1 MDPSRLPRSLRI
13 ALVAGLVL
21 LAGGASLFAYRWYE
35 RPTTLTIAV
44 GSLDG
49 EAGRLVSAIAGKFA
63 QSKAPVRLSLVQ
75 TPGPLESAKAFASG
89 KVDLA
94 VVRGDVG
101 DLSQAQAVIV
111 LAHATV
117 LLVAPPGAAISDVAE
132 LKRVA
137 IGVIGAEANQKLIKV
152 LTDEYDLTRAGV
164 TFKPLAPAD
173 ARRALDTKE
182 VRAILLVMPLTEKYL
197 SLLRNVFARTTRAGP
212 VMIAIESAGAI
223 AEKERAYESF
233 DVPKGTLRGS
243 PPVPADDLTT
253 LQTSFY
259 LVAQKKLGND
269 VISDLTQSIM
279 NARRELLAE
288 LPALSQIATPDTDA
302 GAYIPVHP
310 GAAAVY
316 EGTRESFLDQWGNA
330 IFLAPMIA
338 GGLASVLAAAWKF
351 LRSSEAPSRKEALDT
366 LYALAGR
373 IRMARR
379 VSDLEEIE
387 REIDQVLRTQRE
399 QPVADDKAERAV
411 TAVNVAAHRLENL
424 IHDRR
429 IHLAS
434 RQPGLAGS
442 QVES

>member
-1 MDPSRLPRSLRI
+1 MDPSSLPRSLRI

-21 LAGGASLFAYRWYE
+21 MLGGASLLAYRWYL
-35 RPTTLTIAV
+35 RPTTLTVAV

-49 EAGRLVSAIAGKFA
+49 EANKLISAIAGKLTE
-63 QSKAPVRLSLVQ
+63 SKATVRLRLVQ
-75 TPGPLESAKAFASG
+75 TTGPLESAAAFASG

-111 LAHATV
+111 LAHAV
-117 LLVAPPGAAISDVAE
+117 ALIIAPPGTSISDVTE
-132 LKRVA
+132 LKRA
-137 IGVIGAEANQKLIKV
+137 TLGVIGFEANQKLIKV
-152 LTDEYDLTRAGV
+152 LSDEYDLARAGV
-164 TFKPLAPAD
+164 TFKPLLPSD
-173 ARRALDTKE
+173 ARRALEAKE
-182 VRAILLVMPLTEKYL
+182 VRAILVVMPLTEKYL
-197 SLLRNVFARTTRAGP
+197 SLLRGVLPQNSRTGP

-243 PPVPADDLTT
+243 PPIPPDDLTT
-253 LQTSFY
+253 LRTSFY

-269 VISDLTQSIM
+269 LIGDLTQSIM
-279 NARRELLAE
+279 TARHNLLAE
-288 LPALSQIATPDTDA
+288 LPGLAQIATPDTDA
-302 GAYIPVHP
+302 DAYIPVHP
-310 GAAAVY
+310 GAAAFY

-351 LRSSEAPSRKEALDT
+351 LRPVEAPSRQEALDM
-366 LYALAGR
+366 LYALGPR
-373 IRMARR
+373 IRAAELMPE
-379 VSDLEEIE
+379 LEAIE
-387 REIDQVLRTQRE
+387 REIDQVLRTQRK
-399 QPVADDKAERAV
+399 QPVGDDQAERAV

-429 IHLAS
+429 AHLAS
-434 RQPGLAGS
+434 QQPGPAGS
-442 QVES
+442 

>member
-1 MDPSRLPRSLRI
+1 MRI

-21 LAGGASLFAYRWYE
+21 MLGGASLLAYRWYL
-35 RPTTLTIAV
+35 RPTTLTVAV

-49 EAGRLVSAIAGKFA
+49 EANKLISAIAGKLTE
-63 QSKAPVRLSLVQ
+63 SKATVRLRLVQ
-75 TPGPLESAKAFASG
+75 TTGPLESAAAFASG

-111 LAHATV
+111 LAHAV
-117 LLVAPPGAAISDVAE
+117 ALIIAPPGTSISDVTE
-132 LKRVA
+132 LKRA
-137 IGVIGAEANQKLIKV
+137 TLGVIGFEANQKLIKV
-152 LTDEYDLTRAGV
+152 LSDEYDLARAGV
-164 TFKPLAPAD
+164 TFKPLLPSD
-173 ARRALDTKE
+173 ARRALEAKE
-182 VRAILLVMPLTEKYL
+182 VRAILVVMPLTEKYL
-197 SLLRNVFARTTRAGP
+197 SLLRGVLPQNSRTGP

-243 PPVPADDLTT
+243 PPIPPDDLTT
-253 LQTSFY
+253 LRTSFY

-269 VISDLTQSIM
+269 LIGDLTQSIM
-279 NARRELLAE
+279 TARHNLLAE
-288 LPALSQIATPDTDA
+288 LPGLAQIATPDTDA
-302 GAYIPVHP
+302 DAYIPVHP
-310 GAAAVY
+310 GAAAFY

-351 LRSSEAPSRKEALDT
+351 LRPVEAPSRQEALDM
-366 LYALAGR
+366 LYALGPR
-373 IRMARR
+373 IRAAELMPE
-379 VSDLEEIE
+379 LEAIE
-387 REIDQVLRTQRE
+387 REIDQVLRTQRK
-399 QPVADDKAERAV
+399 QPVGDDQAERAV

-429 IHLAS
+429 AHLAS
-434 RQPGLAGS
+434 QQPGPAGS
-442 QVES
+442 

>member
-1 MDPSRLPRSLRI
+1 MPRSFRI
-13 ALVAGLVL
+13 ALVVGIALVAAGAGLL
-21 LAGGASLFAYRWYE
+21 AYRWYE

-49 EAGRLVSAIAGKFA
+49 EAGKLVSAIAGKFA
-63 QSKAPVRLSLVQ
+63 QSNAPVRLSLIQ
-75 TPGPLESAKAFASG
+75 TPGPLESADALASG

-117 LLVAPPGAAISDVAE
+117 LMVAPPGAAISDVAE
-132 LKRVA
+132 LKRA
-137 IGVIGAEANQKLIKV
+137 TIGVIGAETNQKLIKV

-164 TFKPLAPAD
+164 VFKPLAPAD

-197 SLLRNVFARTTRAGP
+197 ALLRNVFPHTARAGP

-243 PPVPADDLTT
+243 PPIPSDDLTT

-269 VISDLTQSIM
+269 LIGDLTQSIM
-279 NARRELLAE
+279 SARRDLLAE
-288 LPALSQIATPDTDA
+288 LPGLSQIATPDTDA
-302 GAYIPVHP
+302 SAYLSVHP

-351 LRSSEAPSRKEALDT
+351 LRPVETPSRQEALDA
-366 LYALAGR
+366 LYALGPR
-373 IRMARR
+373 IRMAGRE
-379 VSDLEEIE
+379 SELEEIE
-387 REIDQVLRTQRE
+387 REIDQVLRTQRS
-399 QPVADDKAERAV
+399 QPVADDRSERAV

-429 IHLAS
+429 AHLAP
-434 RQPGLAGS
+434 QPQDQVGS
-442 QVES
+442 

>member
-13 ALVAGLVL
+13 ALVVGLVL
-21 LAGGASLFAYRWYE
+21 LAGGAGLLGYHWYE

-49 EAGRLVSAIAGKFA
+49 EAGRLVSAIAAKFA

-75 TPGPLESAKAFASG
+75 TPGPLESATAFASG

-117 LLVAPPGAAISDVAE
+117 LMVAPPGTSISDVAE
-132 LKRVA
+132 LKRA
-137 IGVIGAEANQKLIKV
+137 TIGVIGAEANQKLIKV
-152 LTDEYDLTRAGV
+152 LTDEYNLTRAGV

-173 ARRALDTKE
+173 ARRALETKD

-197 SLLRNVFARTTRAGP
+197 ALLRNVFPHTARAGP

-223 AEKERAYESF
+223 AGKERAYESF

-243 PPVPADDLTT
+243 PIPSDDLTT

-269 VISDLTQSIM
+269 LIGDLTQSIM
-279 NARRELLAE
+279 NARRDLLAE

-338 GGLASVLAAAWKF
+338 GALASVLAAAWKF
-351 LRSSEAPSRKEALDT
+351 LRSVEAPSRKEALDT
-366 LYALAGR
+366 LYALGPR
-373 IRMARR
+373 IRAAGHE
-379 VSDLEEIE
+379 VELEEIE
-387 REIDQVLRTQRE
+387 HEIDQLLRTQRE

-429 IHLAS
+429 VYLAS
-434 RQPGLAGS
+434 QQPGQIGS
-442 QVES
+442 

>member
-1 MDPSRLPRSLRI
+1 MPRSLRI

-21 LAGGASLFAYRWYE
+21 LAGGAGLLAYRWYE

-49 EAGRLVSAIAGKFA
+49 EADKLVAALAGKLA

-75 TPGPLESAKAFASG
+75 TTGPLESAKAFASG

-111 LAHATV
+111 LTHATV
-117 LLVAPPGAAISDVAE
+117 LMIAPPGATISDVAE
-132 LKRVA
+132 LKRA
-137 IGVIGAEANQKLIKV
+137 TIGVIGADANQKLIKV

-182 VRAILLVMPLTEKYL
+182 VRAILLVVPLAEKYL
-197 SLLRNVFARTTRAGP
+197 GLLRSVFAHAGRTGP

-223 AEKERAYESF
+223 AEKERVYESF

-243 PPVPADDLTT
+243 PPIPADDLTT
-253 LQTSFY
+253 LRTSFY

-269 VISDLTQSIM
+269 VIGDLTQSIM
-279 NARRELLAE
+279 NARRDLLAE
-288 LPALSQIATPDTDA
+288 LPVLSQIATPDTDA

-351 LRSSEAPSRKEALDT
+351 LRSVEVPSRKEALDT
-366 LYALAGR
+366 LYALGPRVRAAGDESEL
-373 IRMARR
+373 
-379 VSDLEEIE
+379 VVIE
-387 REIDQVLRTQRE
+387 REIDQVLRSQRE
-399 QPVADDKAERAV
+399 QPVADEKAERAV

-434 RQPGLAGS
+434 RQPGQAAS
-442 QVES
+442 

>member
-13 ALVAGLVL
+13 ALVVGLVL
-21 LAGGASLFAYRWYE
+21 LAGGASLLGYRWYE

-49 EAGRLVSAIAGKFA
+49 EAGRLVSAIAAKFV

-75 TPGPLESAKAFASG
+75 TPGPLESATAFASG

-117 LLVAPPGAAISDVAE
+117 LMVAPPGTSISDVAE
-132 LKRVA
+132 LKRTT

-173 ARRALDTKE
+173 ARRALEAKD
-182 VRAILLVMPLTEKYL
+182 VRAILLAMPLTEKYL
-197 SLLRNVFARTTRAGP
+197 ALLRNVFPHTTRAGP

-243 PPVPADDLTT
+243 PPIPSDDLTT

-269 VISDLTQSIM
+269 LIGDLTQSIM
-279 NARRELLAE
+279 NARRDLLAE

-330 IFLAPMIA
+330 IFLTPMIA
-338 GGLASVLAAAWKF
+338 GALASVLAAAWKF
-351 LRSSEAPSRKEALDT
+351 LRSAEAPSRKEALDT
-366 LYALAGR
+366 LYALGPR
-373 IRMARR
+373 IRAAGHEAE
-379 VSDLEEIE
+379 LEEIE
-387 REIDQVLRTQRE
+387 HEIDQLLRTQRE

-434 RQPGLAGS
+434 QQPGQIGS
-442 QVES
+442 

>member
-1 MDPSRLPRSLRI
+1 ML
-13 ALVAGLVL
+13 
-21 LAGGASLFAYRWYE
+21 AYRWYE

-49 EAGRLVSAIAGKFA
+49 EAGRLVSAIAGKLA
-63 QSKAPVRLSLVQ
+63 QSKAPVRLSLIQ
-75 TPGPLESAKAFASG
+75 TPGPLESAQAFASG

-117 LLVAPPGAAISDVAE
+117 LMVALPGAAISDVTE
-132 LKRVA
+132 LKRA
-137 IGVIGAEANQKLIKV
+137 TIGVIGAEANQKLIKV
-152 LTDEYDLTRAGV
+152 LTDEFDLTRAGV
-164 TFKPLAPAD
+164 TFKPLGPAD

-182 VRAILLVMPLTEKYL
+182 VRAILVVMPLTEKYL
-197 SLLRNVFARTTRAGP
+197 ALLRNVFPHTARTGP
-212 VMIAIESAGAI
+212 VLIPIESAGAI
-223 AEKERAYESF
+223 AERERAYESF

-243 PPVPADDLTT
+243 PPIPPDDLTT

-269 VISDLTQSIM
+269 LIGDLTQSIM
-279 NARRELLAE
+279 NARRDLLAE

-310 GAAAVY
+310 GAAAFY

-338 GGLASVLAAAWKF
+338 GGLASVFAAAWKF
-351 LRSSEAPSRKEALDT
+351 LRPIEAQTRQPALDT
-366 LYALAGR
+366 LYALGPR
-373 IRMARR
+373 IREAGQ
-379 VSDLEEIE
+379 VADLEEIE
-387 REIDQVLRTQRE
+387 REIDQLLRTQRK
-399 QPVADDKAERAV
+399 QPVADDQAERAV

-429 IHLAS
+429 AYLAS
-434 RQPGLAGS
+434 QQPGLSGS
-442 QVES
+442 

>member
-1 MDPSRLPRSLRI
+1 MDPRRLPRSLRI

-21 LAGGASLFAYRWYE
+21 LAGGVGLLAYRWYE

-49 EAGRLVSAIAGKFA
+49 EAGKLVSAIAGNLA
-63 QSKAPVRLSLVQ
+63 QSKAPVRLSLIQ
-75 TPGPLESAKAFASG
+75 TPGPLESANAFASG

-117 LLVAPPGAAISDVAE
+117 LIVAPPGAAISDIAE
-132 LKRVA
+132 LKRA
-137 IGVIGAEANQKLIKV
+137 TIGVIGAEANQKLIKV

-173 ARRALDTKE
+173 ARRALDAKD

-197 SLLRNVFARTTRAGP
+197 ALLRNVFPHTGRAGP
-212 VMIAIESAGAI
+212 VVIAVESAGAI
-223 AEKERAYESF
+223 AEKERAYQSF

-243 PPVPADDLTT
+243 PPIPADDVTT

-269 VISDLTQSIM
+269 LIGDLTQSIM
-279 NARRELLAE
+279 SARRDLLAE
-288 LPALSQIATPDTDA
+288 LPALSQIATPDSDA
-302 GAYIPVHP
+302 GAYIPLHP
-310 GAAAVY
+310 GAAAFY
-316 EGTRESFLDQWGNA
+316 EGTRESFLDRWGNA

-338 GGLASVLAAAWKF
+338 GGLASVLAAAWRF
-351 LRSSEAPSRKEALDT
+351 LRPLETKTRQEALDS
-366 LYALAGR
+366 LYALGPRIREAGR
-373 IRMARR
+373 EAE
-379 VSDLEEIE
+379 LEAIE
-387 REIDQVLRTQRE
+387 REIDHVLRTQRS

-429 IHLAS
+429 LHLAS
-434 RQPGLAGS
+434 QQPDDAGS
-442 QVES
+442 

>member
-1 MDPSRLPRSLRI
+1 LRI
-13 ALVAGLVL
+13 ALVVGLVL
-21 LAGGASLFAYRWYE
+21 LAGGAGLLGYRWYE
-35 RPTTLTIAV
+35 QPTTLTIAV

-49 EAGRLVSAIAGKFA
+49 EAGRLVSAIAAKFA

-75 TPGPLESAKAFASG
+75 TPGPLESATAFASG

-117 LLVAPPGAAISDVAE
+117 LMIAPPGSSISDVAE
-132 LKRVA
+132 LKRA
-137 IGVIGAEANQKLIKV
+137 TIGVIGAEANQKLIKV

-173 ARRALDTKE
+173 ARRALESKE
-182 VRAILLVMPLTEKYL
+182 VRAILLVIPLSEKYL
-197 SLLRNVFARTTRAGP
+197 ALLRGVFPHAARTGP

-243 PPVPADDLTT
+243 PPIPSDDLTT
-253 LQTSFY
+253 LKTSFY

-269 VISDLTQSIM
+269 VIGDLTQSIM
-279 NARRELLAE
+279 NARRDLLPE

-338 GGLASVLAAAWKF
+338 GALASVLAAAWKF
-351 LRSSEAPSRKEALDT
+351 LRTSETPSRKEALDT
-366 LYALAGR
+366 LYALAAR
-373 IRMARR
+373 IRVAGS
-379 VSDLEEIE
+379 VSELEEIE
-387 REIDQVLRTQRE
+387 REIDRVLRTQRE

-434 RQPGLAGS
+434 QQPHQAGS
-442 QVES
+442 

>member
-1 MDPSRLPRSLRI
+1 LPRSWRI
-13 ALVAGLVL
+13 ALVAGLIL
-21 LAGGASLFAYRWYE
+21 LAGGTGLLAYRWYT
-35 RPTTLTIAV
+35 RPTALTIAV

-49 EAGRLVSAIAGKFA
+49 EAGRLVSAIAGKLA
-63 QSKAPVRLSLVQ
+63 QSKAPVRLSMVQ
-75 TPGPLESAKAFASG
+75 TPGPLESADAFASG

-117 LLVAPPGAAISDVAE
+117 LLIAPPGSTISDLAE
-132 LKRVA
+132 LKRAA

-152 LTDEYDLTRAGV
+152 LSDEYDLARAGV

-173 ARRALDTKE
+173 ARRALDSKD
-182 VRAILLVMPLTEKYL
+182 VRAILVVMPLTEKYL
-197 SLLRNVFARTTRAGP
+197 SLLRNVFPHTGRAGP

-223 AEKERAYESF
+223 AERERAYESF
-233 DVPKGTLRGS
+233 DVPKGTLRGA
-243 PPVPADDLTT
+243 PPIPPDDLTT

-269 VISDLTQSIM
+269 LIGDLTQSIM
-279 NARRELLAE
+279 SARRELLPE

-302 GAYIPVHP
+302 GAYIPLHP
-310 GAAAVY
+310 GAAAVFD
-316 EGTRESFLDQWGNA
+316 GTRESFLDQWGNA

-338 GGLASVLAAAWKF
+338 GGLASLLAAAWKF
-351 LRSSEAPSRKEALDT
+351 LRPVEAPARQEALDA
-366 LYALAGR
+366 LYALGPRIREAGR
-373 IRMARR
+373 IA
-379 VSDLEEIE
+379 DLEEIE
-387 REIDQVLRTQRE
+387 REIDQVLRTQRS
-399 QPVADDKAERAV
+399 QLVADDNAERAV

-434 RQPGLAGS
+434 QQPGQAAS
-442 QVES
+442 

>member
-1 MDPSRLPRSLRI
+1 MDPGRLPRSFRI

-21 LAGGASLFAYRWYE
+21 LAGGAGLLAYRWYT

-49 EAGRLVSAIAGKFA
+49 EAGRLVSAIAAKLA
-63 QSKAPVRLSLVQ
+63 QSNAPVRLSLTQ
-75 TPGPLESAKAFASG
+75 TPGPLESANAFASG

-101 DLSQAQAVIV
+101 DLSQAQAVII

-117 LLVAPPGAAISDVAE
+117 LLIAPPGAAISDVAE
-132 LKRVA
+132 LKRA
-137 IGVIGAEANQKLIKV
+137 TIGVIGAEADQKLIKV

-173 ARRALDTKE
+173 ARRALDSKD
-182 VRAILLVMPLTEKYL
+182 VRAILVVMPLTEKYL
-197 SLLRNVFARTTRAGP
+197 ALLRNVFPHSGRAGP
-212 VMIAIESAGAI
+212 VLIAIESAGAI
-223 AEKERAYESF
+223 AERERAYESF

-243 PPVPADDLTT
+243 PPIPADDVTT
-253 LQTSFY
+253 LRTSFY

-269 VISDLTQSIM
+269 VIGDLTQSIM
-279 NARRELLAE
+279 SARRGLLAE

-316 EGTRESFLDQWGNA
+316 DGTRESFLDQWGNA

-338 GGLASVLAAAWKF
+338 GGLASLLAAAWKF
-351 LRSSEAPSRKEALDT
+351 LRPLETQSRQEALDA
-366 LYALAGR
+366 LYALGPR
-373 IRMARR
+373 IRQAERAA
-379 VSDLEEIE
+379 DLDEIE
-387 REIDQVLRTQRE
+387 REIDQVLRTQRS
-399 QPVADDKAERAV
+399 QPVADEGAERAV
-411 TAVNVAAHRLENL
+411 TAANVAAHRLENL

-429 IHLAS
+429 VHLAS
-434 RQPGLAGS
+434 Q
-442 QVES
+442 QVRHPAS